1 MQRLV
6 IASKSPATGTGRLV
20 PSRLRLFIEA
30 VPPRDQF
37 QFGCAR
43 RKHSLSSVPIHQRLQ
58 PFHSSPSR
66 QTMSSATPTFHDLKA
81 DLPGDKTYDFDQ
93 LKGKV
98 VLIVNVASR
107 WYVELSYFSALRDNP
122 EDADDVTI
130 AGLHR
135 STKASYLSRLLTMT
149 GQTTSRSQACK
160 TCMTNT
166 KTAGS

>member
-1 MQRLV
+1 
-6 IASKSPATGTGRLV
+6 
-20 PSRLRLFIEA
+20 
-30 VPPRDQF
+30 
-37 QFGCAR
+37 
-43 RKHSLSSVPIHQRLQ
+43 
-58 PFHSSPSR
+58 
-66 QTMSSATPTFHDLKA
+66 MSSATPTFHDLKA